1 MSSTL
6 DKINECLQT
15 LELPVYYGTAA
26 GIGKAQSWN
35 YVVFGRE
42 NATGN
47 ANLTSITHNYSVA
60 IVHED
65 FVPEDVLGNV
75 LKAMSTIPGMRWQGE
90 AAFDYMAKPGTDDVV
105 ELMVVRFQKAE
116 KLHGC

>member
-6 DKINECLQT
+6 DKINEAVQT
-15 LELPVYYGTAA
+15 IGLPVYYGTAT
-26 GIGKAQSWN
+26 GIGKGQPWN
-35 YVVFGRE
+35 YIVFGRE

-65 FVPEDVLGNV
+65 FVPEDILDAVLD
-75 LKAMSTIPGMRWQGE
+75 AMSTIPGMRWQGE
-90 AAFDYMAKPGTDDVV
+90 AIFDYMAKPGTTDIV

-116 KLHGC
+116 KRHGC